1 MLDNARALGET
12 LLGARL
18 VDLDWSIAFMLGL
31 FLVFAFLLT
40 KLITRPMM
48 QSQEQRYASMEGARD
63 AAAQAEIVAAETQLA
78 YEKQH
83 TVARQSAVEVR
94 DQIREAAV
102 ATARTTVEKVR
113 AEVTAEVASSND
125 ELAAAAAKARAEMKP
140 HVEQLATA
148 LSVKL
153 VKQTGGKA

>member
-1 MLDNARALGET
+1 MLENARALGET

-48 QSQEQRYASMEGARD
+48 ESHEQRYASMEGARNT
-63 AAAQAEIVAAETQLA
+63 AAQAEIVAAETQLA

-102 ATARTTVEKVR
+102 TTARATIETVR
-113 AEVTAEVASSND
+113 AEVNTQVVASND
-125 ELAAAAAKARAEMKP
+125 ELATAAGKARGEMKT
-140 HVEQLATA
+140 HVEELATA
-148 LSVKL
+148 LSMKL
-153 VKQTGGKA
+153 VKQAGGKA